1 MSMFAYIKLVGY
13 IDCNEFLSGY
23 PLKPRYIELSYLL
36 KKTAVR
42 MVYGTIKLFK
52 TGKRACQSCKL
63 SLLLNIYAEYIMRNV
78 LEVLEIG
85 IQIIGGNSNL
95 IMLVI
100 ILQCLEACK
109 I

>member
-1 MSMFAYIKLVGY
+1 
-13 IDCNEFLSGY
+13 
-23 PLKPRYIELSYLL
+23 
-36 KKTAVR
+36 
-42 MVYGTIKLFK
+42 MVHGTIKLFT

-63 SLLLNIYAEYIMRNV
+63 SLLLNIYAEYIMRNA

-85 IQIIGGNSNL
+85 IQIVGGNNL

-100 ILQCLEACK
+100 RVQCLEACK